1 MSVDLGLLIVR
12 VAVGLI
18 VAGHGAQKLFGWF
31 GGVGLKGFGGWMASL
46 GLRPAAAW
54 AVLGGLGEFVG
65 GLLVALGLL
74 GPIGPLGIIGAM
86 IMAIALAHW
95 SKGLWGVNGGYE
107 YPLILLVVAAVLGLT
122 GPGSYSLDAL
132 LGIVLPTQLVF
143 WGGLVATLLVVGYGL
158 SLTRRQVAKQQT
170 A

>member
-1 MSVDLGLLIVR
+1 
-12 VAVGLI
+12 
-18 VAGHGAQKLFGWF
+18 
-31 GGVGLKGFGGWMASL
+31 
-46 GLRPAAAW
+46 
-54 AVLGGLGEFVG
+54 LGEFGG
-65 GLLVALGLL
+65 GLLLALGLL

-95 SKGLWGVNGGYE
+95 SKGLWSTNGGYE
-107 YPLILLVVAAVLGLT
+107 YPLILLVLGAVIGLT

-132 LGIVLPTQLVF
+132 LGIALPTQLIF

-158 SLTRRQVAKQQT
+158 SLTRRQAAAQQT